1 MHMNYIMDFQL
12 NSEAN
17 RNMYETQY
25 ECPVVRDKITLW
37 SAFGNPCDTVYCCL
51 ALHYGSY
58 ISSSAFPRVLC
69 THLYTCRAFAI
80 DLRFIYKSVVKKF
93 AYECQVPFMVFR

>member
-1 MHMNYIMDFQL
+1 MDFQL

-25 ECPVVRDKITLW
+25 ECPVVRDEITLW

-51 ALHYGSY
+51 
-58 ISSSAFPRVLC
+58 
-69 THLYTCRAFAI
+69 
-80 DLRFIYKSVVKKF
+80 
-93 AYECQVPFMVFR
+93 